1 VKIVAYTPLLYGAEW
16 LQWAIRSVIDAVDE
30 YHVLYSPLGSHN
42 GQKPVELPPGE
53 DARTLYEIAHAAA
66 GRKLRWY
73 TGTDWHTEGEQRDTI
88 FQLTP
93 DADRIVCLDYDEVW
107 SAGLVDAVVA
117 ASASR
122 PNVRDWRVPMIHL
135 WRDLHHAILHDPAY
149 PVRVI
154 NPHAAIGTSAT
165 FDAEVHDA
173 AKREL
178 LARTLDYVPEFHT
191 RIVHGGYAISPAL
204 MAAKWTT
211 HGHANEYRQDID
223 WMNDRYLNPSATRD
237 LHPVGSD
244 AWNAEPID
252 PFVYLPGWMLD
263 HPLMAEAVAA

>member
-1 VKIVAYTPLLYGAEW
+1 
-16 LQWAIRSVIDAVDE
+16 
-30 YHVLYSPLGSHN
+30 
-42 GQKPVELPPGE
+42 
-53 DARTLYEIAHAAA
+53 
-66 GRKLRWY
+66 
-73 TGTDWHTEGEQRDTI
+73 
-88 FQLTP
+88 
-93 DADRIVCLDYDEVW
+93 
-107 SAGLVDAVVA
+107 
-117 ASASR
+117 
-122 PNVRDWRVPMIHL
+122 VPMIHL

-223 WMNDRYLNPSATRD
+223 WMNDKYLNPSATRD

-252 PFVYLPGWMLD
+252 PFVYLPGWMID